1 MRPFAP
7 SLWGVSAVAPPR
19 SCRDCEEDVLS
30 VRLFRKWAAHYDHCL
45 PRCTI
50 YVEVVI
56 VSPAKFDPGVIVRA
70 LRFRAKLD
78 GFRLERGHY
87 MDRSDD
93 RADRWYAVPLEDE

>member
-1 MRPFAP
+1 M
-7 SLWGVSAVAPPR
+7 
-19 SCRDCEEDVLS
+19 
-30 VRLFRKWAAHYDHCL
+30 
-45 PRCTI
+45 
-50 YVEVVI
+50 EVVI

-93 RADRWYAVPLEDE
+93 RADRWYAVPLGDDNAPRSGDGFRTIAEAADEAERLRKLREASTPDD

>member
-1 MRPFAP
+1 MVHEPGLR
-7 SLWGVSAVAPPR
+7 VA
-19 SCRDCEEDVLS
+19 
-30 VRLFRKWAAHYDHCL
+30 
-45 PRCTI
+45 
-50 YVEVVI
+50 I

-93 RADRWYAVPLEDE
+93 RADRWYAVPLGDGDALRSGDGFRTIAEAADEAERLRKLREASTPDD